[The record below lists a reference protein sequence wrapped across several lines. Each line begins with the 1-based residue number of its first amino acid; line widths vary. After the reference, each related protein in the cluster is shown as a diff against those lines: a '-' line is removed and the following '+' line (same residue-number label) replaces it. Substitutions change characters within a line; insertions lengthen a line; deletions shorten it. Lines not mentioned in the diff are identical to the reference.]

1 MKRVK
6 RLALV
11 AVLGAIGALMLTAAP
26 ALSASFDVAA
36 HTSLDRTYSWTIH
49 KVAHT
54 TSVTLSPGG
63 SFVESYDVTVTPTI
77 TDSNWKVQD
86 GIHYAADAPFT
97 PVSVSAVINPGAISA
112 TVGDAPDGA
121 GRCAD
126 EFGTSVTDIYCGY
139 SASLPNGSPRAVTAT
154 IGLQGGGSV
163 STTTNFDF
171 TNPTF
176 VTEFGSKCVIVT
188 DSLQGVLGTTCAADG
203 PKTFSY
209 TRTITAPTHC
219 GDFDVVNTA
228 SLNDD
233 AVHPSSSTATV
244 HVSVPCAT
252 GCTLT
257 IGFWKNHAGFG
268 PQADVVTPLLPKL
281 LGSSGGAKTQ
291 NVTTAAKAVQFL
303 SFNGSN
309 NVFAASNGINKLYAQ
324 LLAAKLNI
332 ASGASSSSIASVI
345 SAADAFLANNDSLS
359 WAGLSKASQQTVLG
373 WMTSLDNYNN
383 GLNGPRHCDDV

>member
-1 MKRVK
+1 MKKVR
-6 RLALV
+6 RLALL
-11 AVLGAIGALMLTAAP
+11 AVLGAFGALMLTAAP
-26 ALSASFDVAA
+26 ALSATFDVAA
-36 HTSLDRTYSWTIH
+36 HTSLDRTYSWTIT
-49 KVAHT
+49 KVAHNPNI
-54 TSVTLSPGG
+54 TLTPGG
-63 SFVESYDVTVTPTI
+63 SFVETYDVTVTPKI

-86 GIHYAADAPFT
+86 GIHYVGDSPFT
-97 PVSVSAVINPGAISA
+97 PVSVGAVINPGTVTA

-121 GRCAD
+121 GRCAS

-139 SASLPNGSPRAVTAT
+139 SASLPDGSPRAVTAT

-163 STTTNFDF
+163 STTTPFDF

-176 VTEFGSKCVIVT
+176 VNEFGSKCVTVT
-188 DSLQGVLGTTCAADG
+188 DTYAGVLGIQCAADG
-203 PKTFSY
+203 PKTYTY
-209 TRTITAPTHC
+209 TRAITAPLHC
-219 GDFDVVNTA
+219 GDFDVFNTA

-233 AVHPSSSTATV
+233 AVHPSSASANV
-244 HVSVPCAT
+244 HVTVPCAG

-257 IGFWKNHAGFG
+257 IGYWKTHAGFG
-268 PQADVVTPLLPKL
+268 PQADKVTPLLPKL
-281 LGSSGGAKTQ
+281 LGTSGGAKTQ

-332 ASGASSSSIASVI
+332 ANGANGSAIAGVI

-359 WAGLSKASQQTVLG
+359 WAGLSKASQQAVLG

-383 GLNGPRHCDDV
+383 GASGPGHCDDA